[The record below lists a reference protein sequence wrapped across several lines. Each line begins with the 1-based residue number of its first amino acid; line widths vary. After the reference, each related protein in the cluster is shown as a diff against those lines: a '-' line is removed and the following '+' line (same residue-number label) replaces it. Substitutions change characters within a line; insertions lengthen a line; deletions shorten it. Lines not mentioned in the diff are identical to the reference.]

1 MDAISKNHKDH
12 VVASA
17 TAEDKL
23 ALARAL
29 LLQAIAILDSEQ
41 QSIAAVHVASAL
53 DALEKS

>member
-1 MDAISKNHKDH
+1 MDAIPKNQKDL

-17 TAEDKL
+17 IAEDKL

-29 LLQAIAILDSEQ
+29 LLQAIAILDAEQ

-53 DALEKS
+53 NAIDKP